1 MQLYLLLS
9 GLALALTLLNA
20 LTIKVV
26 KNNSATITKTV
37 SILIPMRNEEQ
48 NVIECINSVSAQE
61 GLKNFEIIVLD
72 DHSEDQTAD
81 LLSKF
86 MNISKLNGTNLPDD
100 WLGKL
105 WACQQLAD
113 ASTGEYLVYIDA
125 DVRLS
130 RNAVA
135 SAISKMGKWDFIS
148 PYPKQIAIGFVQR
161 LFQPLLQWSWLAS
174 VPLFISQKLGIKSMA
189 VANGQFLII
198 KRDAY
203 FKSGGHQSIKSEV
216 IDDIM
221 LARQLLASGYS
232 GGVAEASQVASCH
245 MYKTAGELV
254 NGYRKSLWK
263 AFGSIF
269 GTSVAILILF
279 ISGVVPFIGAI
290 FGSKIGLISFG
301 LIVLSRFISSIR
313 TGTIPNTALLH
324 PLAIVFLIGLIIYSW
339 IGKLTNTLTWR
350 DRKLS

>member
-81 LLSKF
+81 LLSKY

-279 ISGVVPFIGAI
+279 ISGVAPFIGAI

>member
-26 KNNSATITKTV
+26 KNNSATITKSV

-113 ASTGEYLVYIDA
+113 ASTGDYLVYIDA

-130 RNAVA
+130 RNGVA
-135 SAISKMGKWDFIS
+135 SAILKMGKWDFIS

-174 VPLFISQKLGIKSMA
+174 VPLFISQQLGIKSMA

-203 FKSGGHQSIKSEV
+203 FKSGGHQSVKSEV

-279 ISGVVPFIGAI
+279 ISGVAPFIGAI

>member
-26 KNNSATITKTV
+26 KNNSATITKSV

-86 MNISKLNGTNLPDD
+86 TNIRKLNGTNLPDD

-113 ASTGEYLVYIDA
+113 ASTGDYLVYIDA

-135 SAISKMGKWDFIS
+135 SAILKMGKWDFIS

-203 FKSGGHQSIKSEV
+203 FKSGGHQSVKSEV

-221 LARQLLASGYS
+221 LAQQLLASGYS

-279 ISGVVPFIGAI
+279 ISGVAPFIGAI